1 MFTASDS
8 FTEQLRQTHSDAWKA
23 ATRNRFVDELVDDS
37 IEDRVYARY
46 LNLDYAFI
54 DSLVSTFGHA
64 VAVAPGMP
72 EKIRFAGFL
81 AILTSDENDY
91 FLRSFDAFGL
101 PAPTFDNPVSSPVVD
116 AFAGLMA
123 QQRASGNYLD
133 VLAVL
138 VAVEWVYLDWAS
150 RADKSDTPVPS
161 RFYLSEWITL
171 HADPGF
177 EGFVNWMRGE
187 MDREATRADAAARDR
202 AEQAFV
208 KALELEAAFFAAAYD
223 AP

>member
-8 FTEQLRQTHSDAWKA
+8 FTEQLRQTYSAAWDA
-23 ATRNRFVDELVDDS
+23 ATQNRFINELVNDTIDDS
-37 IEDRVYARY
+37 VYAHY

-81 AILTSDENDY
+81 AMLTSAENDY
-91 FLRSFDAFGL
+91 FLRSFEAFGL
-101 PAPTFDNPVSSPVVD
+101 PAPTFENPVSSPVVD
-116 AFAGLMA
+116 DFDDLMA
-123 QQRASGNYLD
+123 QQRKSGSYLD

-150 RADKSDTPVPS
+150 RADKSDTPMPS

-171 HADPGF
+171 HADPEF
-177 EGFVNWMRGE
+177 EDFVNWMRRE
-187 MDREATRADAAARDR
+187 MDREAAKADSAARGR
-202 AEQAFV
+202 TEQVFV
-208 KALELEAAFFAAAYD
+208 KALELEAAFFATAYET
-223 AP
+223 P